1 MTATF
6 TELSLPQP
14 IMQAL
19 DDLGF
24 VTPSPIQASC
34 IPLLLEGR
42 DVLGIAQTG
51 TGKTAAFGL
60 PLLAGID
67 TRQGVPQML
76 VLAPT
81 RELAQ
86 QVAAALEDFGRHMTG
101 LKVVT
106 LYGGSPFGPQ
116 RNELRRGAQVVVATP
131 GRMIDHLDRGSLT
144 LDTIQAVVL
153 DEADEMLRMGFI
165 EDVERILGETPED
178 RQTALFSATLPPM
191 IRNLVAKFM
200 NDYQEV
206 KVSAPAQTVDRITQK
221 GIMVFEEH
229 KPAVLTRV
237 LEAEEFDAAIIFA
250 RTKDATVTL
259 AEHLNQNGFKA
270 TAMNGDL
277 GQKEREAAVEALKD
291 GRLDIVVATDVAAR
305 GLDVERIGLVV
316 NYDIPREPDAYV
328 HRIGRTGRA
337 GRTGTAVLLYT
348 PRERFLLGR
357 IEKVTRQK
365 VDAMELPNSDA
376 IFERRL
382 GKLKENLAA
391 ADRDERLA
399 LVARLGE
406 ELEQSPAE
414 LAASLLALLEGFQP
428 LAVGH
433 DPKMPSDRGPRDD
446 RPRREFDRDR
456 RGNDRG
462 ERRFD
467 RNDRGPR
474 SNDRGAERGG
484 ERRFDRGADERP
496 RRDRAERSDR
506 PERSN
511 ADMEAYRL
519 DVGRSHGATPRHIV
533 GAIANEAKIS
543 SKFIGQ
549 IKIHDEHSVVMLP
562 KGMPKDIERQFQRVF
577 ICSRPMKL
585 RLDSNNG

>member
-1 MTATF
+1 MSATF
-6 TELSLPQP
+6 SELSLPQP

-19 DDLGF
+19 EKMGF

-34 IPLLLEGR
+34 IPLLMEGR

-60 PLLAGID
+60 PLLSSID
-67 TRQGVPQML
+67 TNHGVPQML

-86 QVAAALEDFGRHMTG
+86 QVAGALEDFGRFMTG

-116 RNELRRGAQVVVATP
+116 RGDLRRGAQVVVATP
-131 GRMIDHLDRGSLT
+131 GRLIDHLDRGSLT
-144 LDTIQAVVL
+144 LDTIKAVVL

-165 EDVERILGETPED
+165 EDVERILGETPDE

-200 NDYQEV
+200 GDYQEV

-221 GIMVFEEH
+221 GMMVFEEH

-237 LEAEEFDAAIIFA
+237 LEVEEFDAAIIFA
-250 RTKDATVTL
+250 RTKDATVSL
-259 AEHLNQNGFKA
+259 AEHLNNSGFKA

-365 VDAMELPNSDA
+365 VDAIELPSSDT

-382 GKLKENLAA
+382 EKLKTGLAA
-391 ADRDERLA
+391 AEHQQRLE

-406 ELEQSPAE
+406 ELELDANE
-414 LAASLLALLEGFQP
+414 LAASLLALLEGHQP
-428 LAVGH
+428 LTVVGAE
-433 DPKMPSDRGPRDD
+433 PKMPSARGPRDD
-446 RPRREFDRDR
+446 RPRREFDRDGR
-456 RGNDRG
+456 RGDRRNDRNDRG
-462 ERRFD
+462 ERRERRFD
-467 RNDRGPR
+467 RND
-474 SNDRGAERGG
+474 
-484 ERRFDRGADERP
+484 ERP
-496 RRDRAERSDR
+496 RRERSER
-506 PERSN
+506 PERNN

-543 SKFIGQ
+543 SKYIGQ

-585 RLDSNNG
+585 RLVDGSNN

>member
-1 MTATF
+1 
-6 TELSLPQP
+6 
-14 IMQAL
+14 MQAL

-24 VTPSPIQASC
+24 QTPSPIQASC

-60 PLLAGID
+60 PLLANVD
-67 TRQGVPQML
+67 TSLGLPQL
-76 VLAPT
+76 LLLAPT

-86 QVAAALEDFGRHMTG
+86 QVAAALIDFGRYMPG

-106 LYGGSPFGPQ
+106 LYGGAPFGPQ
-116 RNELRRGAQVVVATP
+116 KMDLRRGAQVVVATP

-144 LDTIQAVVL
+144 LDSIKAVVL

-165 EDVERILGETPED
+165 EDVERILSETPAE

-191 IRNLVAKFM
+191 IRNLVNKFM
-200 NDYQEV
+200 GDYQEV

-221 GIMVFEEH
+221 GLMVFEEH

-237 LEAEEFDAAIIFA
+237 LEAEDFDAAIIFA
-250 RTKDATVTL
+250 RTKDATTTL

-277 GQKEREAAVEALKD
+277 GQREREAAVEALKD

-348 PRERFLLGR
+348 PRERMLLSR

-365 VDAMELPNSDA
+365 VDVITLPDRDA
-376 IFERRL
+376 VFERRV
-382 GKLKENLAA
+382 GKLKDNLAA
-391 ADRDERLA
+391 AEREDRLA

-406 ELEQSPAE
+406 ELELSPAE
-414 LAASLLALLEGFQP
+414 LAAALLAQLEQFQP
-428 LAVGH
+428 LAVGA
-433 DPKMPSDRGPRDD
+433 DPKMPSERGPRDD
-446 RPRREFDRDR
+446 RPRREFDRNDR
-456 RGNDRG
+456 RERFGDRERSG
-462 ERRFD
+462 ERRFE
-467 RNDRGPR
+467 RKGERFGER
-474 SNDRGAERGG
+474 SG
-484 ERRFDRGADERP
+484 ERRFERNDRAGADRAGDDKPRRERP
-496 RRDRAERSDR
+496 SM
-506 PERSN
+506 
-511 ADMEAYRL
+511 DMVAYRL
-519 DVGRSHGATPRHIV
+519 EVGRSHGATPRHIV

-543 SKFIGQ
+543 SKYIGQ

-562 KGMPKDIERQFQRVF
+562 TGMPKDIESQFQRVY

-585 RLDSNNG
+585 RQLDA